1 MENPSFEDAFPIE
14 HGDFPA
20 FHVRFF
26 LGGAVNLGIF
36 WGKRLVILACELDSG
51 KERRFTPETDPE
63 LPVRVA
69 VRMSMGVPGLME
81 PFKYGGAIGMVM
93 LEIF

>member
-1 MENPSFEDAFPIE
+1 M
-14 HGDFPA
+14 
-20 FHVRFF
+20 
-26 LGGAVNLGIF
+26 
-36 WGKRLVILACELDSG
+36 ILACELDSG

-81 PFKYGGAIGMVM
+81 PLRYRGPRGGDGGDGDGDNEV
-93 LEIF
+93 

>member
-1 MENPSFEDAFPIE
+1 M
-14 HGDFPA
+14 
-20 FHVRFF
+20 
-26 LGGAVNLGIF
+26 
-36 WGKRLVILACELDSG
+36 ILACELDSG

-81 PFKYGGAIGMVM
+81 PFSYGGCSLKLLPLKTIEMLVLKLPTLKIIGT
-93 LEIF
+93 